1 MKKIMIW
8 LLGISITIFII
19 TWGIIGI
26 KILDNNYEFT
36 TEAYIAYGSLAVFF
50 ICLFY
55 VRFTNK
61 CPHCNRLNQ
70 VFGKYCP
77 YCGKEIN

>member
-1 MKKIMIW
+1 MKKISIW
-8 LLGISITIFII
+8 LLGISFAIFVI

-36 TEAYIAYGSLAVFF
+36 TEAYIAYSSLAVFF
-50 ICLFY
+50 ICLIY
-55 VRFTNK
+55 ERCTYR
-61 CPHCNRLNQ
+61 CPHCNRINQ